1 MAAAEN
7 RAPADGAAVSES
19 NAAAGRTMVVMP
31 GSITKI
37 AVKFPVQDEGRVWR
51 RGSRAGIQQNE
62 QAGQYADTEQLP
74 GMFHIIPSFPLI
86 MKIPSRKWKTCQVKH
101 NQTANPLSRVCV
113 KLDETRNRR
122 LPSANKR

>member
-37 AVKFPVQDEGRVWR
+37 AVKFPVQDEGRVRR
-51 RGSRAGIQQNE
+51 RGNGNCIQ
-62 QAGQYADTEQLP
+62 
-74 GMFHIIPSFPLI
+74 
-86 MKIPSRKWKTCQVKH
+86 K
-101 NQTANPLSRVCV
+101 
-113 KLDETRNRR
+113 
-122 LPSANKR
+122 